1 MIKRNGKL
9 FIVGIGAGD
18 LDEMTLRARKAI
30 ASSQVIV
37 GYSRYTGLIAPLCKG
52 KIVIASGMGREA
64 ERCEAALREAL
75 LGKKVALVSSGDS
88 GIYGMAGL
96 VLEIALRKG
105 IDDRSAIEIIPGVPA
120 FVAAAALVGAP
131 LMNDFAVV
139 SLSDLLT
146 PWKTIEKRLH
156 AAAQGGFVTCLYNPK
171 SSRRVAQ
178 ISKARKIFLKY
189 RSKGTPCAVLRN
201 VSRHGET
208 IKVSTLGELLK
219 QTIDMHSIVI
229 IGNSQTD
236 RNGEWL
242 MTSRGYNL
250 KG

>member
-1 MIKRNGKL
+1 MIKRTGKL
-9 FIVGIGAGD
+9 FIIGIGAGR
-18 LDEMTLRARKAI
+18 LDELTLRARKAI

-52 KIVIASGMGREA
+52 KIVIASGMGREV

-105 IDDRSAIEIIPGVPA
+105 IDNRSAIEIIPGVPA

-146 PWKTIEKRLH
+146 PWKTVEKRLD
-156 AAAQGGFVTCLYNPK
+156 AAAQGDFVVCLYNPK
-171 SSRRVAQ
+171 SKRRITQ
-178 ISKARKIFLKY
+178 LTKARKIFLKY
-189 RSKGTPCAVLRN
+189 RSKSTPCAVLRN
-201 VSRHGET
+201 VSRHGES
-208 IKVSTLGELLK
+208 IKLTTLGDLLK
-219 QTIDMHSIVI
+219 QTIDMQCIVI

-236 RNGEWL
+236 SNGGWL
-242 MTSRGYNL
+242 LTSRGYQV